1 MITMEQS
8 NEIIK
13 YRAAAYSYDAISS
26 ALNIS
31 KPTVMHVCK
40 MRENDILNAR
50 KIAWENNQKQT
61 EDYVSKRRK
70 IYQSLLEDACNILQ
84 KRNLSDMSNKELI
97 QTIRILEQNLASVET
112 ITSPQSRHQKATYAD
127 IPDEVLEEMI
137 MALQTDYAY
146 KKPEDYPLNED

>member
-1 MITMEQS
+1 MEQS

-13 YRAAAYSYDAISS
+13 YRAAAHSYDAISS